1 MIVRAGCVPPML
13 RVRRYRSLRDLLQ
26 CATASGLQAAERRV
40 ASLRGLN
47 QFLRNVFPRCVIA
60 SAVRQPATDILERS
74 IHIGDGALIQ
84 LCHGNGSK
92 IPFT

>member
-1 MIVRAGCVPPML
+1 MTVRRGCILPML
-13 RVRRYRSLRDLLQ
+13 RARSCRSLCDLLQ
-26 CATASGLQAAERRV
+26 RATANGLQAAERRV

-47 QFLRNVFPRCVIA
+47 QFLRNVFPRCVIT
-60 SAVRQPATDILERS
+60 SAVRQPATDILEYD

-92 IPFT
+92 IPVT

>member
-1 MIVRAGCVPPML
+1 
-13 RVRRYRSLRDLLQ
+13 
-26 CATASGLQAAERRV
+26 
-40 ASLRGLN
+40 LN

-92 IPFT
+92 IPFTLIDPAERSVHVKEG